1 MLVEIGDKIISAD
14 LFKKK
19 FVCDLVACKGA
30 CCVEGDAGA
39 PLTAGEVA
47 AISSQLDEIRPF
59 MNKEGADAVSVH
71 GVSTLDKD
79 GEAVTTLVENRAC
92 AFAFFKEGNTAL
104 CAIEAAYRAGK
115 IENLKP
121 ISCALYPIRV
131 KKFNEFTAIQ
141 YDEWSIC
148 SAACAQGERL
158 GIPVY
163 RFLKESIIRA
173 FGVDFFNELTHI
185 EKEIANIDE

>member
-1 MLVEIGDKIISAD
+1 MLIEIGDKIIAAD

-30 CCVEGDAGA
+30 CCVDGDAGA
-39 PLTAGEVA
+39 PLTKEEVI
-47 AISSQLDEIRPF
+47 AISGHLDEIRPF
-59 MNKEGADAVSVH
+59 MNKEGIDAVSEF
-71 GVSTLDKD
+71 GVSTIDQD
-79 GEAVTTLVENRAC
+79 GEAVTTLVENKAC
-92 AFAFFKEGNTAL
+92 AFVFYNASNMAF
-104 CAIEAAYRAGK
+104 CAIEAAYRAGR

-131 KKFNEFTAIQ
+131 KKFNDFIAIQ

-148 SAACAQGERL
+148 KSACTHGELL

-163 RFLKESIIRA
+163 KFLKPSLIRA
-173 FGVDFFNELTHI
+173 FGEAFFREL
-185 EKEIANIDE
+185 EIVEQEVKNIPE

>member
-1 MLVEIGDKIISAD
+1 V
-14 LFKKK
+14 
-19 FVCDLVACKGA
+19 
-30 CCVEGDAGA
+30 GA
-39 PLTAGEVA
+39 PLTAEEVI

-59 MNKEGADAVSVH
+59 MNKEGADAVSVQ
-71 GVSTLDKD
+71 GISTLDQD
-79 GEAVTTLVENRAC
+79 GEAVTTLVENKAC
-92 AFAFFKEGNTAL
+92 AFAFFNEGNIAL

-148 SAACAQGERL
+148 SSACAQGERL
-158 GIPVY
+158 GVSVY
-163 RFLKESIIRA
+163 RFLKNPIIRA
-173 FGVDFFNELTHI
+173 FGVDFFNELELI
-185 EKEIANIDE
+185 EKEIENIDE